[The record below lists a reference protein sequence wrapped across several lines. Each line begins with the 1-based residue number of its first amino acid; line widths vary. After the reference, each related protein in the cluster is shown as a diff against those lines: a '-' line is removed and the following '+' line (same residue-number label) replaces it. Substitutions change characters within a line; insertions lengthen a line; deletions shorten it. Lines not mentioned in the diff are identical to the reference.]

1 MKPTW
6 KACGLKTAGMLEIVL
21 SCLFTEPNAT
31 YSRVA
36 QCKAEMEAL
45 RTENNRYFYHCTSAF
60 IHSS

>member
-21 SCLFTEPNAT
+21 SCFFAEANAT

-36 QCKAEMEAL
+36 QYEVEMEGL
-45 RTENNRYFYHCTSAF
+45 QTENSRYT
-60 IHSS
+60 

>member
-21 SCLFTEPNAT
+21 SCLFAEADAT

-36 QCKAEMEAL
+36 QCEAKMEEL
-45 RTENNRYFYHCTSAF
+45 QNENERCDL
-60 IHSS
+60 